1 MQPFQS
7 FRISDSTGS
16 RHRRTA
22 KCGKRSS
29 SGVRSVVIVLVMLI
43 LTPFGGVVADSSEL
57 PEELRIEGDE
67 IMPSYSRAVQLA
79 FDRVSDL
86 DSYTDEVL
94 SQTSEWLVVT
104 RVPME
109 LHHLTKASPDTSEEA
124 PILPGAFIWNF
135 DNPEEAIKRLKFSLE
150 LNEIESFS
158 PMIEKKH
165 QPRLVPSDTE
175 FDEQWHLSNTGQ
187 TSGGVVGE
195 DINVTST
202 WDTYTGRGVII
213 SVIDDGLDHNHSD
226 ISPHYSALYSYDWC
240 DDDTDPSPSPW
251 NGHGTAVAGVAAA
264 VGDNGLDVTGAA
276 FDATIAGSTLIA
288 CWAGDATEADALSY
302 ESDDIDIYTNSWGP
316 ADDGQTL
323 EAPGPLTLAAFESD
337 AYSGRDGLGNL
348 ITWAAGNGL
357 GSNDNSNY
365 DGYAN
370 SRFTIAVTAISHN
383 GEQSYYAEPGANIL
397 VAAHSNGA
405 GEGITTTDIT
415 NSGGYNSSGNITH
428 TFGGTSSAT
437 PLAAGVIALVL
448 EANSN
453 LTWRDVQHVL
463 VNSARMNDAT
473 DSSWTVNGG
482 GHDVSHKYGFGVVDA
497 GAAVSVAENW
507 TNVGEELN
515 ATYGPYS
522 PSTDIPDDSTA
533 WTEFTTVVTDEYS
546 LESVDVMV
554 DISHTTRGDLDIVL
568 VSPSGTE
575 SWLAESR
582 NDNGNHYS
590 DWMFSTVQHW
600 DESSLGTWTLKV
612 RDTESGTNGTLN
624 SWEMILHGVDI
635 DYDHDDDGLSDENET
650 LVYGTDPYDA
660 DTDDDG
666 LSDYDEVMVYGT
678 DPLQIDSDLDG
689 LSDSVEITNTGTN
702 PLDSD
707 SDDDGLSDGAEVNF
721 WFTDP
726 LVYDPDDDSDL
737 FYHFNDCDDT
747 NPLVNP
753 GRPELLNG
761 IDDNCDEY
769 IDEGFN
775 FTDRDNDGLKDWPEY
790 HIHGTDHMDSD
801 TDDDGLD
808 DGEEVNIYS
817 AMGSNPLVYDPDN
830 DADNWYWFE
839 DCDDDN
845 PDRSPGETELL
856 DDFDNDCDFL
866 IDEDYWELDSDNDGL
881 TDYDEYHN
889 VTTDHLDGDTDGDGL
904 PDGLEY
910 YEYSELGAD
919 PLVHDD
925 DADADGWYWF
935 QDCDDEDF
943 DRAPLKSEVLDGK
956 DNDCD
961 DVIDEDF
968 FDIDSDGDG
977 LTDYDEYHNYTTDP
991 SLADS
996 DSDGMSDGQEITV
1009 TGSDPKSFNFDTDE
1023 DGFYDFEDCDDTVD
1037 TINPSEIE
1045 TWNGRD
1051 DDCNE
1056 QIDDGL
1062 DRKTLVSTTPDFRE
1076 IIDWDAVNESLILI
1090 VENVPDSVGAT
1101 LSWRMGDYTLTANMS
1116 EDGKRV
1122 TILPIDCDSGD
1133 TSLEIYLCGQGESPQ
1148 QVSLTISEPGE
1159 TTELIWDI
1167 DMVVWIPPLTF
1178 SEMLFEF
1185 VISPTGLAA
1194 TLLIVVALV
1203 GAVVL
1208 GLRRMAYNRRLE
1220 DAYSA
1225 YDMKPGEFTLS
1236 PEFQEYDL
1244 PSAPDLG
1251 AMVGQQ
1257 AAPVQLPSVPASPVN
1272 EESIPEMPDL
1282 D

>member
-1 MQPFQS
+1 MQPSQIS
-7 FRISDSTGS
+7 RISESLGS
-16 RHRRTA
+16 RLRRTA
-22 KCGKRSS
+22 KCGRLST
-29 SGVRSVVIVLVMLI
+29 SGVRAVVIVLFMLV
-43 LTPFGGVVADSSEL
+43 LTPFGGVVSGSSGL
-57 PEELRIEGDE
+57 PEEMQIEGNE

-86 DSYTDEVL
+86 DSYSEEVL
-94 SQTSEWLVVT
+94 TQTTDWLVVT
-104 RVPME
+104 RVPPNM
-109 LHHLTKASPDTSEEA
+109 HHLTKASPDASEAA
-124 PILPGAFIWNF
+124 PILSGSYIWSF
-135 DNPEEAIKRLKFSLE
+135 EDSTDAVKRLEISLE
-150 LNEIESFS
+150 ASEIESFS
-158 PMIEKKH
+158 PMIEKKQ
-165 QPRLVPSDTE
+165 QPRLLPSDTE
-175 FDEQWHLSNTGQ
+175 FGSQWHLSNTGQ

-195 DINVTST
+195 DVNVTAA
-202 WDTYTGRGVII
+202 WDVYTGRDVII

-226 ISPHYSALYSYDWC
+226 ISPHYSSLYSYDWC
-240 DDDTDPSPSPW
+240 DNDTDPTPSPW

-264 VGDNGLDVTGAA
+264 VGDNGLDVTGVA

-357 GSNDNSNY
+357 GSDDNSNY

-415 NSGGYNSSGNITH
+415 GSGGYNGSGNITH
-428 TFGGTSSAT
+428 SFGGTSSAT
-437 PLAAGVIALVL
+437 PLAAGVIALML
-448 EANSN
+448 DANEN

-463 VNSARMNDAT
+463 VNSARMNDPT
-473 DSSWTVNGG
+473 DNSWIVNGG
-482 GHDVSHKYGFGVVDA
+482 GHDVSHKYGFGAVDA
-497 GAAVSVAENW
+497 GAAVAVAENW
-507 TNVGEELN
+507 SNVGEEMN

-522 PSTDIPDDSTA
+522 PATDIPDDSTA

-546 LESVDVMV
+546 LESVDVVV
-554 DISHTTRGDLDIVL
+554 DISHTARGDLDIVL

-600 DESSLGTWTLKV
+600 DESSLGTWTLKI
-612 RDTESGTNGTLN
+612 RDTDSGTNGTLN

-650 LVYGTDPYDA
+650 LVYGTDPYDS

-666 LSDYDEVMVYGT
+666 LSDYDEVMIYGT
-678 DPLQIDSDLDG
+678 DPLLIDSDLDG
-689 LSDSVEITNTGTN
+689 LSDSAEVTTTGTN

-721 WFTDP
+721 WFSDP
-726 LVYDPDDDSDL
+726 LIYDPDDDSDL
-737 FYHFNDCDDT
+737 FYHFNDCNDT

-761 IDDNCDEY
+761 IDDNCDNY
-769 IDEGFN
+769 VDEGFN
-775 FTDRDNDGLKDWPEY
+775 FTDRDGDGLKDWPEY

-817 AMGSNPLVYDPDN
+817 AMGSDPLIYDPDN
-830 DADNWYWFE
+830 DADSWYWFE
-839 DCDDDN
+839 DCDDND
-845 PDRSPGETELL
+845 PDRSPGHIELL

-881 TDYDEYHN
+881 TDYDEFHN
-889 VTTDHLDGDTDGDGL
+889 ITTDHLDGDTDDDGL

-910 YEYSELGAD
+910 NEYSALGAD
-919 PLVHDD
+919 PLVHDA

-935 QDCDDEDF
+935 QDCEDEDF
-943 DRAPLKSEVLDGK
+943 DRAPLKPEVLDGK

-968 FDIDSDGDG
+968 FGLDSDADG

-996 DSDGMSDGQEITV
+996 DGDGMSDGEEVTV
-1009 TGSDPKSFNFDTDE
+1009 TGSDPKTFNFDTDQ
-1023 DGFYDFEDCDDTVD
+1023 DGFYDYEDCDDTVD
-1037 TINPSEIE
+1037 TINPSKTE

-1062 DRKTLVSTTPDFRE
+1062 DRKNLVSTSPHFQV
-1076 IIDWDAVNESLILI
+1076 IKDWDAVNESLILTVADI
-1090 VENVPDSVGAT
+1090 PDSVGAT
-1101 LSWRMGDYTLTANMS
+1101 FSWKLGDYTLTANVS
-1116 EDGKRV
+1116 DDGKSV
-1122 TILPIDCDSGD
+1122 VILPINCDSGD
-1133 TSLEIYLCGQGESPQ
+1133 TSLEIYLCGQGDSPQ

-1167 DMVVWIPPLTF
+1167 DMEVWIPPPTL
-1178 SEMLFEF
+1178 SDRLLDF
-1185 VISPTGLAA
+1185 VLSPTGLAA
-1194 TLLIVVALV
+1194 TLLVVVAL
-1203 GAVVL
+1203 L
-1208 GLRRMAYNRRLE
+1208 GMVMIGIRRVAYNRRLE
-1220 DAYSA
+1220 DAYKA
-1225 YDMKPGEFTLS
+1225 YDIKPREFELS
-1236 PEFQEYDL
+1236 PEFQEYEL

-1251 AMVGQQ
+1251 AMMGQQ
-1257 AAPVQLPSVPASPVN
+1257 TAPVQLPSIPATPVDN
-1272 EESIPEMPDL
+1272 ESIPDAPEL